1 MEKKLMSDDKVG
13 ELLVNMV
20 FIAQTLTN
28 EDFLKKQ
35 SGDVLSYTG
44 VKLAAMKAS
53 LLDLKVAAHQE
64 MLDKEVEMTQ
74 AKAAAYFKYK
84 KEHGATAAGDMK
96 YMDEDFVAATKA
108 YNKAKVQFEKL
119 KSVVAD
125 VHDLIDSI
133 KSRVIDLQGARKD
146 ERLQ

>member
-1 MEKKLMSDDKVG
+1 MEKKLMSDEKVG

-35 SGDVLSYTG
+35 TGDVLSYTG

-53 LLDLKVAAHQE
+53 LLDLKVSAHQE
-64 MLDKEVEMTQ
+64 MLDKEVDMTQ
-74 AKAAAYFKYK
+74 AKARAYAKYK
-84 KEHGATAAGDMK
+84 KDHGATAAGDMK
-96 YMDEDFVAATKA
+96 YQDEEFVQAIKD
-108 YNKAKVQFEKL
+108 YNAAKVQFERF

-146 ERLQ
+146 EQLQ

>member
-1 MEKKLMSDDKVG
+1 MEKKLMSDEKVG

-44 VKLAAMKAS
+44 VKLAAMKVS

-64 MLDKEVEMTQ
+64 VLDKEVEMTQ
-74 AKAAAYFKYK
+74 AKARAYAKYK
-84 KEHGATAAGDMK
+84 KEHGSTAAGDMK
-96 YMDEDFVAATKA
+96 YMDEDFVAANKA
-108 YNKAKVQFEKL
+108 YNSAKVQFDKL

-125 VHDLIDSI
+125 IHDLIDSI